1 MPLDI
6 KWPHGR
12 LFPHP
17 VIPARVEEWLSNQA
31 QPTVGLFTFWWGL
44 MSWDVLVAAIKQK
57 EALHPDEKVARV
69 TLSEEFF
76 ERIKLDK
83 NAVIGSAAI
92 SPTEVE
98 LHLLGYPLSIQDMQ
112 PDFLISMSPR

>member
-1 MPLDI
+1 MADYFSILSFLRVLRSEFLI
-6 KWPHGR
+6 KPGQT
-12 LFPHP
+12 LGFS
-17 VIPARVEEWLSNQA
+17 LSGGA
-31 QPTVGLFTFWWGL
+31 

-57 EALHPDEKVARV
+57 EALQPDDKVARV
-69 TLSEEFF
+69 TISEDFL

-83 NAVIGSAAI
+83 NAVIGSSAI

-98 LHLLGYPLSIQDMQ
+98 LHLLGYPLSIKDMQ